1 VDALS
6 WKCFSVGG
14 GCSFMLT
21 DEQCARISVVL
32 VRARN
37 PNNIGAVARAMHGFG
52 FTDLR
57 LVNDYSVG
65 LEKARSAI
73 DASSILAAA
82 KEFSTVADAIAD
94 CHLVVGT
101 TAVGKRKQE
110 HTLYT
115 LAEGGAF
122 VRSRLETDRVALLF
136 GSEKTGLSND
146 AMSHCNWLM
155 TIPMHPTPGLR
166 HASMNLGQAAA
177 VCLYELVRHSDTTP
191 QQAKQEPM
199 ADAES
204 LERVT
209 SLLEQ
214 MMAAIGYDRHRPATA
229 SPAEVRRMVR
239 RLDLNQSDARR
250 WIGILRRLL
259 WKLNE

>member
-1 VDALS
+1 
-6 WKCFSVGG
+6 
-14 GCSFMLT
+14 MLT
-21 DEQCARISVVL
+21 DEQCARVSVVL

-52 FTDLR
+52 FSDLR

-73 DASSILAAA
+73 DASSILATA
-82 KEFSTVADAIAD
+82 KEFLTVADAVAD

-110 HTLYT
+110 HSLFT
-115 LAEGGAF
+115 LAEGGAS
-122 VRSRLETDRVALLF
+122 VRARLVTERVALLF
-136 GSEKTGLSND
+136 GSEKTGLSNE
-146 AMSHCNWLM
+146 AMSHCDWLM
-155 TIPMHPTPGLR
+155 TIPMHATPGLR

-177 VCLYELVRHSDTTP
+177 VCLYELVRHPDTNP
-191 QQAKQEPM
+191 QPANQEPM
-199 ADAES
+199 ADAEN

-214 MMAAIGYDRHRPATA
+214 MMIAIGYDRHRPATA
-229 SPAEVRRMVR
+229 DSAEVRRMVR
-239 RLDLNQSDARR
+239 RLHLNQSDARR

-259 WKLNE
+259 WKLSE

>member
-1 VDALS
+1 
-6 WKCFSVGG
+6 
-14 GCSFMLT
+14 MLT
-21 DEQCARISVVL
+21 DEQCARVSVVL

-52 FTDLR
+52 FKDLR

-65 LEKARSAI
+65 LERARSAI
-73 DASSILAAA
+73 DASSILETA
-82 KEFSTVADAIAD
+82 KEFATVADAVAD

-101 TAVGKRKQE
+101 TAVGERKQS
-110 HTLYT
+110 HPLYT
-115 LAEGGAF
+115 LAEAGVS
-122 VRSRLETDRVALLF
+122 VRSRLQTERVALLF

-146 AMSHCNWLM
+146 AMSHCNWLT

-177 VCLYELVRHSDTTP
+177 VCLYELVRDANTLQP
-191 QQAKQEPM
+191 KQEPM

-214 MMAAIGYDRHRPATA
+214 MMASIGYNRHRPATA
-229 SPAEVRRMVR
+229 DPAEVRRMVR

-259 WKLNE
+259 WKLSE

>member
-1 VDALS
+1 
-6 WKCFSVGG
+6 
-14 GCSFMLT
+14 MLT

-73 DASSILAAA
+73 DASSILATA

-115 LAEGGAF
+115 LAEGGAS

-155 TIPMHPTPGLR
+155 TIPMHFTPGLR

-177 VCLYELVRHSDTTP
+177 VCLYELVRHPDANP
-191 QQAKQEPM
+191 HPAKQEPL

-229 SPAEVRRMVR
+229 DPAEVRRMVR

>member
-1 VDALS
+1 
-6 WKCFSVGG
+6 
-14 GCSFMLT
+14 MLT
-21 DEQCARISVVL
+21 DEQCARVSVVL

-65 LEKARSAI
+65 LERARSAV
-73 DASSILAAA
+73 DASSILATA

-101 TAVGKRKQE
+101 TAVGERKQA
-110 HTLYT
+110 HPLHT
-115 LAEGGAF
+115 LAEGGSL
-122 VRSRLETDRVALLF
+122 VRSRLETERVALLF

-177 VCLYELVRHSDTTP
+177 VCLYELVRDANTLQP
-191 QQAKQEPM
+191 KQEPM

-214 MMAAIGYDRHRPATA
+214 MMASIGYNRHRPATA
-229 SPAEVRRMVR
+229 DPAEVRRMVR

-259 WKLNE
+259 WKLSE

>member
-1 VDALS
+1 
-6 WKCFSVGG
+6 
-14 GCSFMLT
+14 MLT
-21 DEQCARISVVL
+21 DEQRARVSVVL

-65 LEKARSAI
+65 LEKARSAV
-73 DASSILAAA
+73 DASSILTTA

-94 CHLVVGT
+94 CRLVVGT
-101 TAVGKRKQE
+101 TAVGKRKQA
-110 HTLYT
+110 HIIYT
-115 LAEGGAF
+115 LAEGGAS
-122 VRSRLETDRVALLF
+122 VRSRMETERVALLF
-136 GSEKTGLSND
+136 GSEKTGLSNE
-146 AMSHCNWLM
+146 AISHCNWLI
-155 TIPMHPTPGLR
+155 TIPMHSTPGLR

-177 VCLYELVRHSDTTP
+177 VCLYELVRHPDANP

-199 ADAES
+199 ADAHD

-214 MMAAIGYDRHRPATA
+214 MMTEIGYDRHRPATA
-229 SPAEVRRMVR
+229 DPAEVRRMVR
-239 RLDLNQSDARR
+239 RLHLNQSDARR

-259 WKLNE
+259 WKLSE